1 MVPLEGIQQ
10 KIVAAADSGAEIFL
24 VPPDNC
30 AAALAAGVDDEEIE
44 LVRADTMHSAV
55 QALEAYAADE
65 NADLPRC
72 S

>member
-1 MVPLEGIQQ
+1 MVD
-10 KIVAAADSGAEIFL
+10 VAANYRELCLRIAE
-24 VPPDNC
+24 
-30 AAALAAGVDDEEIE
+30 AAARAGRDSRDVQLLGAAKSQKIE